1 MNEPLHELALSREEV
16 AQVLRVC
23 EGRALLVG
31 GQALAFWAQHFHIRP
46 LDELAVNVT
55 LDADFLG
62 GRDIA
67 RDVSQSLKADGWKL
81 WEASFE
87 DATAQSAKL
96 SKRVEGQG
104 IKQIDFLS
112 SIIGLDT
119 QQIKKRAVELTL
131 AGGMPLLILHPL
143 DVLASRL
150 HNLAALSSKRNSQGI
165 AQARLALDVVRSFLE
180 QLMKSPDDDQR
191 KLLNAVERV
200 VQIAQDKRLE
210 RVIYEYDLNPLTA
223 VPVEQIEVEEFRAR
237 RWPQILQYSQ
247 QRRRAHLHRKP
258 APKLSFPQSPAA
270 TPADDETPASRK

>member
-1 MNEPLHELALSREEV
+1 MNESLHELALSREEV
-16 AQVLRVC
+16 ALVLRVC

-31 GQALAFWAQHFHIRP
+31 GQSLAFWAQYFQIRP

-67 RDVSQSLKADGWKL
+67 RNVSQSLKADGWKL
-81 WEASFE
+81 WEASFD

-96 SKRVEGQG
+96 SKLVEGQG

-119 QQIKKRAVELTL
+119 EQIKKRAVELTL
-131 AGGMPLLILHPL
+131 PAGTPLLVLHPL

-150 HNLAALSSKRNSQGI
+150 HNLAALPSKRNSQGI
-165 AQARLALDVVRSFLE
+165 AQARLAIDVVRSFLE
-180 QLMKSPDDDQR
+180 QLTKSADDDPR

-210 RVIYEYDLNPLTA
+210 RVMYQYELDPLAA
-223 VPVEQIEVEEFRAR
+223 VPVGQIDVDEFRAR
-237 RWPQILQYSQ
+237 RWPQILKYSEE
-247 QRRRAHLHRKP
+247 RRRAHLQGKRS
-258 APKLSFPQSPAA
+258 PKLSSPQ
-270 TPADDETPASRK
+270 TPGETPTDDETSAPRT